1 MSQSQSVKKKTLCHY
16 RNGAGIKSIKVLVGF
31 TLWSDVEN
39 FDDVDDL
46 ICSL

>member
-1 MSQSQSVKKKTLCHY
+1 MSQSQGVKKTLCHY

-31 TLWSDVEN
+31 ALWSDVEN